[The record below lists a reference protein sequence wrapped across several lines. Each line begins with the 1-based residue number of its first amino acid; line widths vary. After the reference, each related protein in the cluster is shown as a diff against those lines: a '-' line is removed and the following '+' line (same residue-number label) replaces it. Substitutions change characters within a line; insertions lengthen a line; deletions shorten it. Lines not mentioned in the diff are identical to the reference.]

1 MTGKERLSITL
12 FYSRLKKTG
21 FEVAF
26 VAKIGLRRNGVMV
39 IEGRM
44 PGQLLSTET
53 SGKSDW
59 LQLGRSLCD
68 GVVKQGR
75 R

>member
-26 VAKIGLRRNGVMV
+26 VVKIGLRRNGVMV

-53 SGKSDW
+53 SESPTACSWED
-59 LQLGRSLCD
+59 LC
-68 GVVKQGR
+68 VTT
-75 R
+75 

>member
-26 VAKIGLRRNGVMV
+26 VAKIRLRRNGVMV

-53 SGKSDW
+53 SESPT
-59 LQLGRSLCD
+59 GRSGEDHCATA
-68 GVVKQGR
+68 
-75 R
+75 